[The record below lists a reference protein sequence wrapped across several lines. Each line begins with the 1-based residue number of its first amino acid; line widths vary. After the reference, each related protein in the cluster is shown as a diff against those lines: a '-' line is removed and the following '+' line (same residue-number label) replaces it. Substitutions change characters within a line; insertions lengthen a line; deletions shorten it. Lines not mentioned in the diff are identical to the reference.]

1 MIGLCSV
8 TFRDLSVE
16 EVIRV
21 ARRAGLECIEWESR
35 KHVRAGDLE
44 EAKRVAGLTREAGLE
59 ISSYGTY
66 YQVGSHENFEDIIET
81 AKAMETKM
89 IRVWAGEKSSVDA
102 DEQWFDHVVKDAE
115 RIADLA
121 GKNELALSFEYHSGT
136 LTDTPESARRLME
149 AVNKPNVYLY
159 WQPAETLTTDERLES
174 LAFLSP
180 YIFNVHVFHWQ
191 DYKNRYELSEGEAEW
206 NEYVTVIEENTHAEH
221 HYLLEFVKNDD
232 PKQLIKDAEVLRS
245 LLKSH

>member
-8 TFRDLSVE
+8 TFRELSVE
-16 EVIRV
+16 EVIH
-21 ARRAGLECIEWESR
+21 AAKSAELSCIEWESR

-44 EAKRVAGLTREAGLE
+44 EAKRVARLTREAGLE

-66 YQVGSHENFEDIIET
+66 YQVGSHADFEDIIVT
-81 AKAMETKM
+81 AKALETEM

-121 GKNELALSFEYHSGT
+121 EKSGLSLSFEYHRGT

-174 LAFLSP
+174 LGFLSP
-180 YIFNVHVFHWQ
+180 YISNAHVFHWL
-191 DYKNRYELSEGEAEW
+191 DYKNRYELSEGEVEW

-232 PKQLIKDAEVLRS
+232 PKQLVKDAEVLKL
-245 LLKSH
+245 LLKVR